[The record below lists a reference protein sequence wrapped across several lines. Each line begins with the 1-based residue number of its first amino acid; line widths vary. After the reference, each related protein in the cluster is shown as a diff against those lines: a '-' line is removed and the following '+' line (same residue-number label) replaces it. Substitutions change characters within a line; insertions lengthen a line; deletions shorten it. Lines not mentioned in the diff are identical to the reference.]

1 MSFKAIIFDCDGVI
15 VDTETISNNIFKA
28 KLEAL
33 GHSLTEQ
40 DIQTLFTGY
49 TTEKNLD
56 TVANILGYSLPEN
69 FKSELKGAYQAEMER
84 HLECIPGIPEI
95 LHNLNCPFAM
105 ATNAHR
111 SDMEF
116 KLAKLELGQVF
127 TQRFCVEDVEQP
139 KPSPDLYLLASKN
152 LGVQVKECLVIE
164 DSIAG
169 IRAGVAAGMT
179 VFAYSE
185 QMNKSEQL
193 KAGASRCFESMIKL
207 KHQLDE
213 IGLSRKIFT

>member
-15 VDTETISNNIFKA
+15 VDTETIFNNIFQA
-28 KLEAL
+28 KLAAL
-33 GHSLTEQ
+33 GHSLTDQ

-49 TTEKNLD
+49 TTEKNLE
-56 TVANILGYSLPEN
+56 TVTEILGYSLPKI
-69 FKSELKGAYQAEMER
+69 FKSELKAAYQAEMER

-95 LHNLNCPFAM
+95 LQSLNCPFAM

-116 KLAKLELGQVF
+116 KLAKLGLNQVF
-127 TQRFCVEDVEQP
+127 TQRFCVEDVKQP

-152 LGVQVKECLVIE
+152 LGVHAKDCLVIE

-169 IRAGVAAGMT
+169 IKAGVAAGMT
-179 VFAYSE
+179 VFAFSE
-185 QMNKSEQL
+185 QMNESEQL
-193 KAGASRCFESMIKL
+193 KAGASRCFDSMREL
-207 KHQLDE
+207 KHQLE
-213 IGLSRKIFT
+213 KMGLSRQIAI

>member
-28 KLEAL
+28 KLAAL

-49 TTEKNLD
+49 TTEKNLE

-69 FKSELKGAYQAEMER
+69 FKSELKAAYQAEMER

-116 KLAKLELGQVF
+116 KLAKLELGQIF

-193 KAGASRCFESMIKL
+193 KAGASRCFESMIEL